1 MEGVITDND
10 NCVSTGG
17 EKALE
22 SEVGV
27 GGWFVDNRDRV
38 IWCKRGGRVINV
50 WDEYVAMLGSIRE
63 FLFGGEFL
71 SNEKYRRGSKKTLD
85 VQTAVRRYIRDVYG
99 CSFSQ
104 TYSLVHGVSVNV
116 NHNVIYDALIDYY
129 GIDGMDWGYLSRGVR
144 CFYTDNDKILE
155 YIANDTLVKGGMYDY
170 FIKNHALKVDGVGI
184 NTSRRDGRSR
194 KVIRL
199 KWRDGGR
206 TCDLSELVVN
216 KRHAWKHMTKD
227 EDRVGIRDYDRFLD
241 GRDESL
247 VMPDRCPVFGNV
259 VLNYTGI
266 DFNNGMKNKKRCS
279 LTVYEGSNEIE
290 WSAASIDRIDSNK
303 GYTYDNIRVISDFAN
318 GLKNCY
324 SEYHFERV
332 LEYVRSNP
340 K

>member
-1 MEGVITDND
+1 MEGVIIDNN

-17 EKALE
+17 KKEL
-22 SEVGV
+22 GV
-27 GGWFVDNRDRV
+27 GSWFVDNRDRV
-38 IWCKRGGRVINV
+38 IWCKRGGRIINV

-71 SNEKYRRGSKKTLD
+71 NNEKYRRGIKKTLD

-104 TYSLVHGVSVNV
+104 TYNLVHGVSVKV

-155 YIANDTLVKGGMYDY
+155 YIANDTLVKGGIYNY

-184 NTSRRDGRSR
+184 NTSRKDGRAR
-194 KVIRL
+194 KVIIL
-199 KWRDGGR
+199 KWSDGGR
-206 TCDLSELVVN
+206 PCDLSELVVN

-227 EDRVGIRDYDRFLD
+227 EDRVGIRDYDRFLN

-247 VMPDRCPVFGNV
+247 VMPERCPVFGNI

-279 LTVYEGSNEIE
+279 VAVYEGSNEVE

-332 LEYVRSNP
+332 LEYVRNNP